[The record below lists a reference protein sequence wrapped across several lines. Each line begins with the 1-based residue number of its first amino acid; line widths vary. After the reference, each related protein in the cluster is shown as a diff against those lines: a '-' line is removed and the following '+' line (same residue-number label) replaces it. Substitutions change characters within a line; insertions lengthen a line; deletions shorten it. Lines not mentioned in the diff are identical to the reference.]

1 MSESSVYNRP
11 NRSQSRTEHKPNEAS
26 VMHAIDGVIREALG
40 LERSR
45 HLHAEPV
52 NPTPTPDTCEMAAK
66 SHTALP
72 MKGHIDDGC

>member
-1 MSESSVYNRP
+1 MSESSIYNRP
-11 NRSQSRTEHKPNEAS
+11 NRSQSRTEYKANDES

-45 HLHAEPV
+45 HPYAEPA
-52 NPTPTPDTCEMAAK
+52 NPTPTPDTCETAAE
-66 SHTALP
+66 SHTASP